1 MAPSS
6 ATVLRTASQARL
18 ALDRLAAAVPALPVA
33 AVAVGKRGRA
43 ADPGLLDLLAH
54 DESPDGEVLHILQKK
69 KARGRPRRSLMAM
82 PASVATSVGSGSD
95 GSGPASSSSAPS
107 RQYPS
112 PEDEDEA
119 LPKASAATTRGQH
132 LPQSVTDLLVA
143 WTIEHKRS
151 PYPTNGA
158 TLVCEL
164 SPRPITSSTF
174 CVPQKRKK
182 CLNAKL
188 VSAKCRCGRE
198 HDIWP
203 SGQEATLSTHLQELL
218 YKHAQAPLDSNVY
231 RGPRA
236 AK

>member
-1 MAPSS
+1 
-6 ATVLRTASQARL
+6 
-18 ALDRLAAAVPALPVA
+18 
-33 AVAVGKRGRA
+33 
-43 ADPGLLDLLAH
+43 
-54 DESPDGEVLHILQKK
+54 
-69 KARGRPRRSLMAM
+69 MAM
-82 PASVATSVGSGSD
+82 PASAATSVGSGSD

-174 CVPQKRKK
+174 RVPQKKKK

-188 VSAKCRCGRE
+188 VSAKCRCVGNTIFGPRDKRQPCRRTCCRNFFTNMRKR
-198 HDIWP
+198 HWTP
-203 SGQEATLSTHLQELL
+203 TS
-218 YKHAQAPLDSNVY
+218 Y